1 MKTEKYKNDIKK
13 LVDKGNILYYR
24 MIIDCLGAEEL
35 KQTGLDKD
43 TIEKTKKAVG
53 RFSEEYQPWYSE
65 ALSVLQQI
73 LPSRVDDFV
82 AYYRPAKNRKTD
94 LINYENYAI
103 QDYLN
108 GMSVTRGYEKTK
120 VVGQD
125 AAVPKFKQ
133 QVNII
138 EALQKS
144 FESSLFDIRA
154 LLQADLFDNE
164 LDAAEELKRKGFLRA
179 AGALSG
185 VVLEAH
191 LREVCANHDITIKK
205 AKPTIADYND
215 ALKGADVV
223 DIPTW
228 RNIQFLG
235 DLRNLCDHK
244 KDKEP
249 KDAEM
254 DDLIA
259 GVRKIS
265 KTLF

>member
-13 LVDKGNILYYR
+13 LLDKGNVLYYR
-24 MIIDCLGAEEL
+24 MIIDCHSAEEL
-35 KQTGLDKD
+35 KQAGFDKD

-53 RFSEEYQPWYSE
+53 HFSEEYQPWYSE
-65 ALSVLQQI
+65 ALAVLQQI

-94 LINYENYAI
+94 SINYENYVI

-138 EALQKS
+138 EALQKT

-164 LDAAEELKRKGFLRA
+164 LDAAEELKKKGFLRA
-179 AGALSG
+179 AGALAG

-191 LREVCANHDITIKK
+191 LREVCANHNVAIKK
-205 AKPTIADYND
+205 TKPTIADFND
-215 ALKGADVV
+215 ALKDAKVI
-223 DIPTW
+223 DIPAW
-228 RNIQFLG
+228 RNIQFLA
-235 DLRNLCDHK
+235 DIRNLCDHK

-249 KDAEM
+249 KDTEV
-254 DDLIA
+254 DDLITC
-259 GVRKIS
+259 VRKVS

>member
-1 MKTEKYKNDIKK
+1 MKTEKYKSDIKK
-13 LVDKGNILYYR
+13 LVDKGNVLYYR
-24 MIIDCLGAEEL
+24 MIIDCFSADEL
-35 KQTGLDKD
+35 ERSGLDKD
-43 TIEKTKKAVG
+43 TVAKTKKAVG
-53 RFSEEYQPWYSE
+53 QFSEEYQPWYSE

-82 AYYRPAKNRKTD
+82 SYYRPAKNRKTD
-94 LINYENYAI
+94 SINYENYVI

-125 AAVPKFKQ
+125 AAVPKFRQ

-138 EALQKS
+138 EALQKT

-164 LDAAEELKRKGFLRA
+164 LDAAEELKKKGFLRA
-179 AGALSG
+179 AGALAG

-191 LREVCANHDITIKK
+191 LREVCATHGITIKK

-215 ALKGADVV
+215 ALKDAKVI
-223 DIPTW
+223 DIPAW
-228 RNIQFLG
+228 RNIQFLA
-235 DLRNLCDHK
+235 DIRNLCDHK
-244 KDKEP
+244 KDREP
-249 KDAEM
+249 KDTEV

-259 GVRKIS
+259 GVRKVS

>member
-1 MKTEKYKNDIKK
+1 MKTEKYKNDITK
-13 LVDKGNILYYR
+13 LVDKGNILYPR
-24 MIIDCLGAEEL
+24 MFIDCLSPEEL
-35 KQTGLDKD
+35 KRAGFDKD
-43 TIEKTKKAVG
+43 IVEKAKKAVG

-94 LINYENYAI
+94 SINYENYVI

-125 AAVPKFKQ
+125 AAIPKFRQ

-138 EALQKS
+138 EALQKT
-144 FESSLFDIRA
+144 FDSSLFDIRA
-154 LLQADLFDNE
+154 LLQADLFDNQ
-164 LDAAEELKRKGFLRA
+164 LDAADELKKKGFYRA
-179 AGALSG
+179 AGALAG

-191 LREVCANHDITIKK
+191 LREVCVTHNVAIKK
-205 AKPTIADYND
+205 TKPTIADYND
-215 ALKGADVV
+215 SLKNTSVV
-223 DIPTW
+223 DVPVW
-228 RNIQFLG
+228 RNIQFLA
-235 DLRNLCDHK
+235 DIRNLCDHK
-244 KDKEP
+244 KGREP
-249 KDAEM
+249 KEQEI
-254 DDLIA
+254 DDLIG

-265 KTLF
+265 KTVF

>member
-13 LVDKGNILYYR
+13 LVDKGNVLYYR
-24 MIIDCLGAEEL
+24 MIIDCLDKEEL
-35 KQTGLDKD
+35 ERTGLDKEM
-43 TIEKTKKAVG
+43 IANTKKAVG

-65 ALSVLQQI
+65 ALAVLQQI

-82 AYYRPAKNRKTD
+82 AYYRPSKNRKTD
-94 LINYENYAI
+94 SINYENYVI

-138 EALQKS
+138 EALQKT

-164 LDAAEELKRKGFLRA
+164 LDAAEELKKKGFLRA
-179 AGALSG
+179 AGALAG

-191 LREVCANHDITIKK
+191 LREVCTNHNVAIKK
-205 AKPTIADYND
+205 TKPTIADFND
-215 ALKGADVV
+215 ALKDAKVI
-223 DIPTW
+223 DIPAW
-228 RNIQFLG
+228 RNIQFLA
-235 DLRNLCDHK
+235 DIRNLCDHK

-249 KDAEM
+249 KDTEV
-254 DDLIA
+254 DDLIT
-259 GVRKIS
+259 GVRKVS